1 MATTAKGALFP
12 FRRYGRWGYL
22 NRRGEVAIDPQF
34 RRAGSFHDGLA
45 WVHGERG
52 WQAIDEDGG
61 VGPRLDAPD
70 LFDIGPFHEGL
81 AVVRRGVEHRWRERP
96 GEEYREFRGTYN
108 FVDRSGCLMR
118 PPAEEFDVAEP
129 FFAGYARVH
138 ERDGAERWIR
148 ASGAAANS
156 GEALDALAAADRPRA
171 EYRQE
176 EGWVYVD
183 GRRRVVC
190 RPPVEA
196 TGAEPFREGL
206 AAFRVP
212 GAMGFIDL
220 QGNVVAG
227 GGGGTPSCS
236 PRASRRCWRTGVGR
250 ISTGWGGR
258 SGPDHWDEAGPF
270 LNGLAWVRRG
280 RSTIYLDME
289 GRAVWTGEGEPD
301 QAGWPRG

>member
-34 RRAGSFHDGLA
+34 RRAGSFHEGLA

-52 WQAIDEDGG
+52 WQAIDEDSG

-96 GEEYREFRGTYN
+96 GEEYTEFRGTYN

-129 FFAGYARVH
+129 FFVGYARVH

-212 GAMGFIDL
+212 GAMGFIGL

-227 GGGGTPSCS
+227 GRWWNAELFSEGFAAVLADRGWTHID
-236 PRASRRCWRTGVGR
+236 RLGR
-250 ISTGWGGR
+250 PLR
-258 SGPDHWDEAGPF
+258 PDHWDEAGPF

-280 RSTIYLDME
+280 RSTIYLGME